1 MCRKLQVLQT
11 HIIMINYYKRLM
23 MAKNGLLIVLSGP
36 SGVGKGTI
44 RRLVMSDITLNMVY
58 SISMTTRKPRE
69 MEVDGKDYFFVNK
82 NKFEEMIHNDG
93 FLEYAQFVG
102 NYYGT
107 PKDYVLNLLKEGKNV
122 FLEIEIN
129 GAKQVMEKYKG
140 KNLVTIFLVPPSI
153 QELENRIRN
162 RHTEDEQ
169 TIQERLNKACHE
181 LSEKDNYDYVVVNDD
196 IYQASREIQNIIRN
210 KQKEIDG

>member
-11 HIIMINYYKRLM
+11 HIIMFNYYKRLM

-140 KNLVTIFLVPPSI
+140 KNLVTIFLIPPSI

-169 TIQERLNKACHE
+169 TIQERLNKARHE

>member
-11 HIIMINYYKRLM
+11 HIIMFNYYKRLM

-169 TIQERLNKACHE
+169 TIQERLNKARHE

>member
-11 HIIMINYYKRLM
+11 HIIMFNYYKRLM

-69 MEVDGKDYFFVNK
+69 MEVDGKDYFFINK

-140 KNLVTIFLVPPSI
+140 KNLVTIFLIPPSI

-169 TIQERLNKACHE
+169 TIQERLNKARHE

>member
-1 MCRKLQVLQT
+1 
-11 HIIMINYYKRLM
+11 M

-169 TIQERLNKACHE
+169 TIQERLNKARHE

>member
-1 MCRKLQVLQT
+1 
-11 HIIMINYYKRLM
+11 M

-82 NKFEEMIHNDG
+82 AKFEEMIHNDG

-169 TIQERLNKACHE
+169 TIQERLNKARHE

>member
-11 HIIMINYYKRLM
+11 HIIMFNYYKRLM

-69 MEVDGKDYFFVNK
+69 MEVDGKDYFFVTK

-169 TIQERLNKACHE
+169 TIQERLNKARHE

>member
-11 HIIMINYYKRLM
+11 HIIMFNYYKRLM

-140 KNLVTIFLVPPSI
+140 KNLVTIFLIPPSI

-169 TIQERLNKACHE
+169 TIQERLNKARHE
-181 LSEKDNYDYVVVNDD
+181 LSEKDNYDYVIVNDD